1 MFNIVIKSQLL
12 HVQNL
17 KVRKFYKSFGVPI
30 KMIFFT
36 PLFIIIPSPF
46 FCPEYIIW
54 WWSMEQ
60 YGAKIVVKAT
70 CAILWFDIKGLL
82 EIWHQRCLYYKYILL
97 TDSKNWLWD
106 AIASTKFMLYLN
118 FQFTRCIYMGHSP
131 EVEVGQKIFW
141 HFFHEYGQVVLKR
154 PPYIPFRLLGLSKM
168 TSLGKLKFYIF
179 GSKSFIFWTFLKIQL
194 IKIKNR
200 LRLTI
205 DWDWQFT
212 EIDNW
217 LRLTI
222 H

>member
-54 WWSMEQ
+54 WWSIEQ
-60 YGAKIVVKAT
+60 FSAKIVVKAT

-82 EIWHQRCLYYKYILL
+82 EIYHQICLHHKYILL

-106 AIASTKFMLYLN
+106 AIASTKFMFYLN
-118 FQFTRCIYMGHSP
+118 FQLLDVYRWGILQKLTWP
-131 EVEVGQKIFW
+131 KIFFFI
-141 HFFHEYGQVVLKR
+141 FFHQYGLEKTPLYTIQT
-154 PPYIPFRLLGLSKM
+154 IRLVQND
-168 TSLGKLKFYIF
+168 
-179 GSKSFIFWTFLKIQL
+179 FI
-194 IKIKNR
+194 R
-200 LRLTI
+200 
-205 DWDWQFT
+205 
-212 EIDNW
+212 
-217 LRLTI
+217 
-222 H
+222 